1 MKLLQHSWSDML
13 VLDHLHHRLHSHL
26 PDDAPLP
33 NGQKFDLLALALL
46 GVPAS
51 MDRFND
57 ISMKL
62 QEIKF
67 DVADY
72 VCLKFL
78 LLLNPGSTLSRSKFY
93 FITFRYVFVI
103 SIDAVIR
110 CIKMSCRNFGELSD
124 LLETHFI
131 QNK

>member
-51 MDRFND
+51 LDRFND

-67 DVADY
+67 DMADY
-72 VCLKFL
+72 ICLKFL
-78 LLLNPGSTLSRSKFY
+78 LLLNPGMDCKDDTL
-93 FITFRYVFVI
+93 I
-103 SIDAVIR
+103 A
-110 CIKMSCRNFGELSD
+110 CRGR
-124 LLETHFI
+124 
-131 QNK
+131 

>member
-1 MKLLQHSWSDML
+1 ML

-57 ISMKL
+57 ISLKL

-67 DVADY
+67 DMADY
-72 VCLKFL
+72 ICLKFL
-78 LLLNPGSTLSRSKFY
+78 LLLNPGLNLIILDFY
-93 FITFRYVFVI
+93 
-103 SIDAVIR
+103 
-110 CIKMSCRNFGELSD
+110 KMPCFLPFS
-124 LLETHFI
+124 I
-131 QNK
+131 QNHIFTT

>member
-51 MDRFND
+51 LDRFND
-57 ISMKL
+57 ISMKF

-67 DVADY
+67 DEADY
-72 VCLKFL
+72 ICLKFL
-78 LLLNPGSTLSRSKFY
+78 LLLNPGLIRIHFRLRVTLTLNHLSYK
-93 FITFRYVFVI
+93 II
-103 SIDAVIR
+103 IAV
-110 CIKMSCRNFGELSD
+110 KSVLKHSFLHNFDGDKLKI
-124 LLETHFI
+124 F
-131 QNK
+131 